1 MKRNWTLEALKWARV
16 VTDIGGRG
24 GGRDGGEELRP
35 SEGRFL
41 VTDGTAAEKVGFL
54 SLQCIQS
61 FLFLLHAQFFN
72 SWIAYNHSGICAYIA
87 FFLGRSFQGM
97 ILSKCT
103 LHHTLFKY
111 SVYFVALVAS
121 KHTMA
126 LLSLSLSRVWDQMTY
141 NQGSNGDTK
150 WWWRGHAQI
159 PKWTQVWADQSDN
172 RLGVM
177 TTTLHIIILIFMIIG

>member
-103 LHHTLFKY
+103 FHHTLFKY

-141 NQGSNGDTK
+141 NQGSNGVTK
-150 WWWRGHAQI
+150 SWWRGHAQI
-159 PKWTQVWADQSDN
+159 PKWPKWLLLFVSSSLSLW
-172 RLGVM
+172 
-177 TTTLHIIILIFMIIG
+177 